1 MAEELDLKIIDL
13 HTRVV
18 VVEERLTSQ
27 DEQLMGAIDPS
38 TKRFR
43 PGLAQDVIDL
53 RGSVDGLRN
62 EITLGRRSV
71 EGFVT
76 FARVFLLRSLGA
88 IATVIAGILGIM
100 GYVGYYVATHLHQL
114 SDAAAALSH

>member
-1 MAEELDLKIIDL
+1 MAEEIELKIVDL
-13 HTRVV
+13 HARVTT
-18 VVEERLTSQ
+18 VEERLYSQ
-27 DEQLMGAIDPS
+27 DEQLMGTIDPL

-43 PGLAQDVIDL
+43 PGIAQDVIDL

-71 EGFVT
+71 EGFVS

-88 IATVIAGILGIM
+88 IATVIAGVLGIM

-114 SDAAAALSH
+114 ANAAAALSH